1 MNNQKNI
8 KSTVLLVPATVT
20 HGATAT
26 ANLDCLDAGSAEIMV
41 TLGALAGAGTAPSS
55 IKIFESNDTVVTNFA
70 EITALSTGAAAVG
83 ASESVRFFVDRS
95 NGNRKRYLRLEVT
108 VPAGSTN
115 SNIPVAAVGF
125 LDKLDEAPSG
135 TAEYGSNVV
144 KEV

>member
-1 MNNQKNI
+1 VNNQKNV

-55 IKIFESNDTVVTNFA
+55 IKIFESDNTVVTNFA

-135 TAEYGSNVV
+135 TAEYGSTVV

>member
-1 MNNQKNI
+1 MNNQKAI
-8 KSTVLLVPATVT
+8 KSTVLLVPQTVT

-26 ANLDCLDAGSAEIMV
+26 ANLDCLGAGSAEIIV

-55 IKIFESNDTVVTNFA
+55 IKIFESDDTVVTNFT
-70 EITALSTGAAAVG
+70 EITALSTDAAAVG
-83 ASESVRFFVDRS
+83 ASESVRFFADRS
-95 NGNRKRYLRLEVT
+95 NGNRRRYLRVALT

-115 SNIPVAAVGF
+115 SNIPVAAVGY
-125 LDKLDEAPSG
+125 LDRLAENASG

>member
-8 KSTVLLVPATVT
+8 KSTVLLVPAIVT

-26 ANLDCLDAGSAEIMV
+26 ANFDCHDAGSAEIMV
-41 TLGALAGAGTAPSS
+41 TLGAMAGVGTAPSS
-55 IKIFESNDTVVTNFA
+55 IKIFESDDTVVTNFA
-70 EITALSTGAAAVG
+70 EITTLSTGAAAVA
-83 ASESVRFFVDRS
+83 ASQSVRFFVDRS
-95 NGNRKRYLRLEVT
+95 NGNRKRYLRLELT

-115 SNIPVAAVGF
+115 NNIPMAAVGF
-125 LDKLDEAPSG
+125 LDKLDESPAN

>member
-1 MNNQKNI
+1 LNNQKNI

-26 ANLDCLDAGSAEIMV
+26 ANLDCLDAGSAEILV
-41 TLGALAGAGTAPSS
+41 SLGALAGAGTAPSS
-55 IKIFESNDTVVTNFA
+55 IKIFESDDTVVTNFA
-70 EITALSTGAAAVG
+70 EITALSTGAAAVA
-83 ASESVRFFVDRS
+83 ASQSVRFFVDRS

-115 SNIPVAAVGF
+115 NNIPMAAVGF

-135 TAEYGSNVV
+135 TSEYGSNVV

>member
-1 MNNQKNI
+1 MNNQKNV

-55 IKIFESNDTVVTNFA
+55 IKIFESDNTVVTNFA

-135 TAEYGSNVV
+135 TAEYGSTVV

>member
-1 MNNQKNI
+1 VNNQKNI

-55 IKIFESNDTVVTNFA
+55 IKIFESDNTVVTNFA